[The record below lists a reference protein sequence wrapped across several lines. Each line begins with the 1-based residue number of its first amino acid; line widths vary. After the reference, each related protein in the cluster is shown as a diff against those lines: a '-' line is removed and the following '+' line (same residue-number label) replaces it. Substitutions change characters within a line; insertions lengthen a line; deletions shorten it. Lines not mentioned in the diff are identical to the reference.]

1 MSISLTVRCYAQFDD
16 GRMATFPELF
26 GPLMDILNECYCAGV
41 RLDSGLIE
49 DGVAAGVEV
58 RRHLEWLH
66 APEGFLKSCGRWIDC
81 YSNYFAFF
89 SELSPIQN
97 GLRAATNGTAV
108 NYDLWRSNALVDFGV
123 HEGREWE
130 VGVSSSDERLNSIL
144 VGLPMVIGGS
154 SQPC

>member
-1 MSISLTVRCYAQFDD
+1 
-16 GRMATFPELF
+16 
-26 GPLMDILNECYCAGV
+26 MDILNECYCAGV

-66 APEGFLKSCGRWIDC
+66 APEGEQLVVGYPGGIVCQEGAIVFRPGFLKSCGRWIDC